1 MALVPRVSVVLA
13 AQLLLSVAAVALVA
27 ERVRWLLYRAPLD
40 TSVFLAALG
49 RALEDRDEA
58 GARAMAERGR
68 PAAVA
73 EIATHVLS
81 GAGELDEVRAELS
94 DRIMA
99 RLFAVKVVGRVG
111 TALGFLGAIL
121 WLIWMMSG
129 DHGLLALKAG
139 LVEKIAVEGALL
151 SMTLGV
157 ATSVFCMAALSILRR
172 AAVALVKDVDR
183 TIDRLGGGPALA
195 DAE

>member
-1 MALVPRVSVVLA
+1 
-13 AQLLLSVAAVALVA
+13 
-27 ERVRWLLYRAPLD
+27 
-40 TSVFLAALG
+40 
-49 RALEDRDEA
+49 
-58 GARAMAERGR
+58 MAERGR

-73 EIATHVLS
+73 EIATRVLS
-81 GAGELDEVRAELS
+81 GAGELDEVRAELA